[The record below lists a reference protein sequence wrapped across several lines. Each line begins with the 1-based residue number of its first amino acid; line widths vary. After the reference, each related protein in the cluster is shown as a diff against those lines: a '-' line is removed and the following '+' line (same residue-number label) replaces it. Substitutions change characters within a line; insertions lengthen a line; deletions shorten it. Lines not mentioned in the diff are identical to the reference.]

1 MANIC
6 RDLHRR
12 CMPLSGWPEIDQ
24 RLWSGAISL
33 GNVLGDAGVAANWR
47 SGTLA
52 RVIQSYG
59 RFLTFLEVSG
69 RLFPNKS
76 PDQRIDRELV
86 IAYVQF
92 LQRDCAPVTVH
103 GYVLNLE
110 RALHAMIPDLDLGW
124 LRRIIGRL
132 GTQTTPSRNK
142 RKRVIAV
149 ERLLETGL
157 LMMTRAD
164 SEKGLTSE
172 KRAVLFRDG
181 FMVAFLSQRPIRRR
195 SFVGLRIGRQVQR
208 LSNEFVLRLEA
219 DDTKNHRPYEA
230 PLPRILTSFLDRY
243 LEVHRPILLGDRTH
257 DFLWV
262 TRSGTPLA
270 DSSFYIRLRK
280 VTERELGI
288 PINPHLFRD
297 CAMTS
302 VAIDD
307 PVHIRI
313 MQPLLGHSTMATSE
327 QHYNQATAID
337 AGRQYQAMIERR
349 RRRRS

>member
-1 MANIC
+1 M
-6 RDLHRR
+6 
-12 CMPLSGWPEIDQ
+12 
-24 RLWSGAISL
+24 
-33 GNVLGDAGVAANWR
+33 
-47 SGTLA
+47 
-52 RVIQSYG
+52 
-59 RFLTFLEVSG
+59 
-69 RLFPNKS
+69 
-76 PDQRIDRELV
+76 
-86 IAYVQF
+86 
-92 LQRDCAPVTVH
+92 
-103 GYVLNLE
+103 
-110 RALHAMIPDLDLGW
+110 
-124 LRRIIGRL
+124 
-132 GTQTTPSRNK
+132 
-142 RKRVIAV
+142 
-149 ERLLETGL
+149 
-157 LMMTRAD
+157 
-164 SEKGLTSE
+164 
-172 KRAVLFRDG
+172 
-181 FMVAFLSQRPIRRR
+181 
-195 SFVGLRIGRQVQR
+195 
-208 LSNEFVLRLEA
+208 SNEFVLRLEA

-280 VTERELGI
+280 VTERERGI
-288 PINPHLFRD
+288 PITPHLFRD